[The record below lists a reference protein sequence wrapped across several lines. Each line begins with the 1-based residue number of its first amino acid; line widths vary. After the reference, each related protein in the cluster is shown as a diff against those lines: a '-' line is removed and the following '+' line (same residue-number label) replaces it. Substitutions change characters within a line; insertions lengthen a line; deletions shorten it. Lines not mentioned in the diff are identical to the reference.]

1 MLALHTPRKAPP
13 LLACREFGY
22 DPASDSL
29 QYGWYQTG
37 SANEGARRAAP
48 GLAAAAVTWGMS
60 GAASSIAGAV
70 NSSAG
75 LAANAALGVGV
86 GNATVA
92 IAANAVQQGVAVSLG
107 QQEDF
112 DWRSTVAAGVT
123 AYLGTQW
130 GSPDFSTG
138 ATWGKFGEAFG
149 RNVALGTV
157 SSVISGDSFSSGS
170 TFRNI
175 ALSAASSTASQ
186 WASGQS
192 QQAQRAQQAEQ
203 QQIARSGMDHEY
215 GIYGQQDGWARES
228 ALMRQEDMR
237 DAEMTRLMRLPE
249 SVPTQG
255 IGPWSAGDYK
265 NQSDLQSDNY
275 SGGRRTITIEP
286 NKGLLGS
293 MASQGYST
301 AQQRALMGQLERY
314 GQLGGLSPGGLQ
326 AGQQFYADLDD
337 LRSTDGRRGGVL
349 ISGETAQ
356 RVAAANARDNAS
368 ELQRLASRPVMQG
381 GQGNVPA
388 GAMSGVDL
396 IPRGGYGTSTIAPV
410 PEFSASR
417 ALNELWRDFKGGAT
431 NLAYTMSGARAAD
444 QATASFKQGHYGDAA
459 IYGLTSF
466 MEAGLT
472 VFTLPVSGMRATT
485 VTAQTAQEL
494 AAVRSTSSATG
505 ANSQLLNSQR
515 GSTGTVFSGHGSY
528 EIGSGIAVVPE
539 GTSLTV
545 YSKFGSTITD
555 RLGNIIETGGDL
567 SNVYR
572 RTYSAGEKL
581 PNYTLHAPNG
591 LSIQGNPFTVNSPTP
606 LTDLLMP
613 GMGNCSW
620 AACTYN
626 WRATNS
632 NLVFDTVGIANKQSK
647 QWITIYSNTT
657 P

>member
-237 DAEMTRLMRLPE
+237 DAEMTRLMNMPGQ
-249 SVPTQG
+249 T
-255 IGPWSAGDYK
+255 
-265 NQSDLQSDNY
+265 
-275 SGGRRTITIEP
+275 
-286 NKGLLGS
+286 GL
-293 MASQGYST
+293 SQ
-301 AQQRALMGQLERY
+301 AQQQAWAAGKGPLNVQGANSWLNDYQMN
-314 GQLGGLSPGGLQ
+314 SPL
-326 AGQQFYADLDD
+326 
-337 LRSTDGRRGGVL
+337 
-349 ISGETAQ
+349 
-356 RVAAANARDNAS
+356 
-368 ELQRLASRPVMQG
+368 
-381 GQGNVPA
+381 PA
-388 GAMSGVDL
+388 GALSVNANPTGAVVAQGVDAIGRPWAEYDTGAVSRGVLTHPVESRDLPWSMPVGQQQRFADGRSSAYDYWSDIQESGVKRNSLLGFLQYGIGGTMRVLAGVGYDAAEAAMDIYEKPSSMMGVPKTL
-396 IPRGGYGTSTIAPV
+396 VNLGPDGFNAAVYGLKTSLNGWSLLAEKAGAGDGRFEGFRLTDPYTITPLVKYDSKGEAGVGMLTNIAMGYGLKRFGEYSIELNTDASVFYSNPNPFKLVAPK
-410 PEFSASR
+410 A
-417 ALNELWRDFKGGAT
+417 
-431 NLAYTMSGARAAD
+431 ARVVED
-444 QATASFKQGHYGDAA
+444 
-459 IYGLTSF
+459 
-466 MEAGLT
+466 
-472 VFTLPVSGMRATT
+472 VSGTKFLKSWFRSRMGYLFK
-485 VTAQTAQEL
+485 TAKKNE
-494 AAVRSTSSATG
+494 
-505 ANSQLLNSQR
+505 
-515 GSTGTVFSGHGSY
+515 
-528 EIGSGIAVVPE
+528 
-539 GTSLTV
+539 
-545 YSKFGSTITD
+545 
-555 RLGNIIETGGDL
+555 
-567 SNVYR
+567 
-572 RTYSAGEKL
+572 
-581 PNYTLHAPNG
+581 
-591 LSIQGNPFTVNSPTP
+591 
-606 LTDLLMP
+606 
-613 GMGNCSW
+613 
-620 AACTYN
+620 
-626 WRATNS
+626 
-632 NLVFDTVGIANKQSK
+632 
-647 QWITIYSNTT
+647 
-657 P
+657 